1 MRFEVEEARLEGS
14 VLEDLYAR
22 NATGAIRL
30 AYLLTGDR
38 TLADDLVQE
47 AFVRLAGRL
56 LHVRNPGGVPA
67 YLRITVI
74 NLARAHHRRMRVERR
89 FLERRTANAAGALP
103 DVPEREALRQALLAL
118 PIRQRTALVLRFY
131 EDLSEQRTAELMG
144 CSASTVNSQTARG
157 LTRLRAALS
166 VPAPRDRVREEQ

>member
-1 MRFEVEEARLEGS
+1 MRFEMEEARIEGS

-67 YLRITVI
+67 YLRVTVI
-74 NLARAHHRRMRVERR
+74 NLARAHHRRMRIERR
-89 FLERRTANAAGALP
+89 FLERRTANATGTLP
-103 DVPEREALRQALLAL
+103 DVSEREVLRQALLAL
-118 PIRQRTALVLRFY
+118 PLRQRTALVLRFY
-131 EDLSEQRTAELMG
+131 EDLSEAE
-144 CSASTVNSQTARG
+144 T
-157 LTRLRAALS
+157 AALMRCRPGTVKS
-166 VPAPRDRVREEQ
+166 LVSRGKEALRSTIGDD

>member
-1 MRFEVEEARLEGS
+1 MRFEVEEARIEGS

-38 TLADDLVQE
+38 GLAEDLVQD
-47 AFVRLAGRL
+47 AFVRLTGRL
-56 LHVRNPGGVPA
+56 LHVRNPGGFHA
-67 YLRITVI
+67 YLRATVI

-89 FLERRTANAAGALP
+89 FLERRTANAAGTLP
-103 DVPEREALRQALLAL
+103 DVPEREALRQALLVL

-131 EDLSEQRTAELMG
+131 EDLSEAETAEVMRCRPGTVKSLVSRG
-144 CSASTVNSQTARG
+144 KEALRSTIG
-157 LTRLRAALS
+157 
-166 VPAPRDRVREEQ
+166 DD

>member
-1 MRFEVEEARLEGS
+1 MRFEVEEARIEGS

-67 YLRITVI
+67 YLRVTVI
-74 NLARAHHRRMRVERR
+74 NLARAHHRRMRIERR
-89 FLERRTANAAGALP
+89 FLERRIANATGTLP
-103 DVPEREALRQALLAL
+103 DVPEREALRQALLML

-131 EDLSEQRTAELMG
+131 EDLSESETAVLMRCRPG
-144 CSASTVNSQTARG
+144 TVKSLVSRG
-157 LTRLRAALS
+157 KEALRS
-166 VPAPRDRVREEQ
+166 MIGDD

>member
-1 MRFEVEEARLEGS
+1 MRFEVEEARIEGS

-56 LHVRNPGGVPA
+56 LHVRNPGGVPS
-67 YLRITVI
+67 YLRVTVI
-74 NLARAHHRRMRVERR
+74 NLARAHHRRMRIERR
-89 FLERRTANAAGALP
+89 FLERRIANATGTLP
-103 DVPEREALRQALLAL
+103 DVPEREALRQALLML

-131 EDLSEQRTAELMG
+131 EDLSESETAVLMRCRPG
-144 CSASTVNSQTARG
+144 TVKSLVSRG
-157 LTRLRAALS
+157 KEALRS
-166 VPAPRDRVREEQ
+166 MIGDD

>member
-1 MRFEVEEARLEGS
+1 MRVEVEEARIEGS

-38 TLADDLVQE
+38 GLAEDLVQD
-47 AFVRLAGRL
+47 AFVRLTGRL
-56 LHVRNPGGVPA
+56 LHVRNPGGFHA
-67 YLRITVI
+67 YLRATVI

-89 FLERRTANAAGALP
+89 FLERRTANATSTLP
-103 DVPEREALRQALLAL
+103 DVSEREALRQALLAL

-131 EDLSEQRTAELMG
+131 EDLSEAE
-144 CSASTVNSQTARG
+144 T
-157 LTRLRAALS
+157 AALMRCRPGTVKS
-166 VPAPRDRVREEQ
+166 LVSRGKETLRSTIGDD

>member
-1 MRFEVEEARLEGS
+1 MRFEVEEARIEGS

-38 TLADDLVQE
+38 GLAEDLVQD
-47 AFVRLAGRL
+47 AFVRLTGRL
-56 LHVRNPGGVPA
+56 LHVRNPGGFHA
-67 YLRITVI
+67 YLRATVI

-89 FLERRTANAAGALP
+89 LLERRTANATSTLP
-103 DVPEREALRQALLAL
+103 DVSEREALRQALLAL

-131 EDLSEQRTAELMG
+131 EDLSEAETAEVMRCRPGTVKSLVSRG
-144 CSASTVNSQTARG
+144 KEALRSTIG
-157 LTRLRAALS
+157 
-166 VPAPRDRVREEQ
+166 DD

>member
-1 MRFEVEEARLEGS
+1 MRLEVEETRIEGS

-56 LHVRNPGGVPA
+56 LHVRNPGG
-67 YLRITVI
+67 
-74 NLARAHHRRMRVERR
+74 
-89 FLERRTANAAGALP
+89 
-103 DVPEREALRQALLAL
+103 
-118 PIRQRTALVLRFY
+118 
-131 EDLSEQRTAELMG
+131 
-144 CSASTVNSQTARG
+144 
-157 LTRLRAALS
+157 
-166 VPAPRDRVREEQ
+166 APHTCA